1 MAKDEFASA
10 MTEGSVGLPSPD
22 LQVCH
27 WIRWDWIRVDQ
38 IGLADT
44 FKQSRDLNSSTKP
57 EHEEG
62 DKSPVQGV
70 EALLGPGQVKC

>member
-1 MAKDEFASA
+1 M
-10 MTEGSVGLPSPD
+10 
-22 LQVCH
+22 
-27 WIRWDWIRVDQ
+27 DQ

-44 FKQSRDLNSSTKP
+44 FKQDRDLNSSTKP

-70 EALLGPGQVKC
+70 EALLGPG

>member
-1 MAKDEFASA
+1 MGCQVLTFKVAI
-10 MTEGSVGLPSPD
+10 GLD
-22 LQVCH
+22 
-27 WIRWDWIRVDQ
+27 WIGLDWIRVDQ

-44 FKQSRDLNSSTKP
+44 FKQDRDLNSSTKP

-70 EALLGPGQVKC
+70 EALLGPGRVEC

>member
-44 FKQSRDLNSSTKP
+44 GQGFKQLNQNLSTRRVTSRLYKESRP
-57 EHEEG
+57 CL
-62 DKSPVQGV
+62 V
-70 EALLGPGQVKC
+70 LGE